1 MDSQKYGEIEVTLAN
16 KLVEV
21 SDGKL
26 PAEQINSMKMDIDYA
41 EPSMAICTAL
51 AASISDALAIPSDL
65 WSLIQT
71 WGANGIEMFREIAN
85 AALAHAKMPQ
95 LAEA

>member
-1 MDSQKYGEIEVTLAN
+1 MDTQKYGEIEVALAN

-21 SDGKL
+21 SNGKL
-26 PAEQINSMKMDIDYA
+26 PVEQINSMKLDIDYA

-51 AASISDALAIPSDL
+51 AASISDALAIPTDL

-71 WGANGIEMFREIAN
+71 WGANGIEMFQEIAN
-85 AALAHAKMPQ
+85 AALTHAKTPQ
-95 LAEA
+95 LSEA